1 VADVSG
7 ASTWGGVTA
16 TVSSALSF
24 LVVRKI
30 SVTSIIA

>member
-1 VADVSG
+1 VADVSA

-16 TVSSALSF
+16 TISSALSF
-24 LVVRKI
+24 LLVRNI